1 MKMKVS
7 LLKKLGAVVCCA
19 AVLCSS
25 MLMGASAA
33 DNRVNLKNLV
43 LYPSPVSYTHLLYRQ
58 ISNCEL
64 VEKSVNVDAKI
75 IYTNS
80 CVKNSGI

>member
-1 MKMKVS
+1 MKVS

-43 LYPSPVSYTHLLYRQ
+43 LYPTPESK
-58 ISNCEL
+58 
-64 VEKSVNVDAKI
+64 KSALINEDEAYHKGFI
-75 IYTNS
+75 QFDD
-80 CVKNSGI
+80 G